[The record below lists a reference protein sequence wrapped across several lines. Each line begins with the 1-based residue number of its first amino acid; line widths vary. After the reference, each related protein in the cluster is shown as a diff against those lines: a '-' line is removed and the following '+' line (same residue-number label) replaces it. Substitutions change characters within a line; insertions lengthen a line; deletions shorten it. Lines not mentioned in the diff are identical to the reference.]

1 MDAPGLLSAGR
12 AAFRGIGGV
21 GMSQSSRQ
29 LLESFYNNA
38 AALFNQLY
46 TKTEN
51 GELNNITQIKALR
64 SKYYHLTRD
73 DIKQRDIDAAN
84 EANKVPASST
94 SGTQVDTEA

>member
-12 AAFRGIGGV
+12 AAFASIRGAT

-29 LLESFYNNA
+29 LLESFYNNG

-46 TKTEN
+46 NKTEN
-51 GELNNITQIKALR
+51 AELYNSTQILALR

-73 DIKQRDIDAAN
+73 DIKERDT
-84 EANKVPASST
+84 VPASST

>member
-12 AAFRGIGGV
+12 AAFQGIRGAT

-29 LLESFYNNA
+29 LLEGFYNNA

-46 TKTEN
+46 AKSEN
-51 GELNNITQIKALR
+51 SELFNITQIRALR

-73 DIKQRDIDAAN
+73 DIKERDT
-84 EANKVPASST
+84 VPASQT
-94 SGTQVDTEA
+94 NGTQVDTEA